1 MNYKILQ
8 GDNIDH
14 LKQLPENSF
23 DACITDPPYGMDME
37 DWDSKVPESDTWQE
51 VLRVL
56 KPGAFCLSF
65 CSTDLYHRMASN
77 MEQGGFRILD
87 MINWIVTTKMSKN
100 NRLKPAHEP
109 IAVAQKPFKGTI
121 KSNFEEWGVGQIN
134 IEKAKVPWDGKP
146 PTGWLKGGSK
156 RRVFGKGKTNKASK
170 EQTGT
175 EDADPTGRY
184 PSNIIGYLDDPEHQ
198 KYFYAPRVTRK
209 EKGEYNDHPTVK
221 PISLMRYLTR
231 VYSPLGGQILDPF
244 NGTGTTGIGSLIEGR
259 SYTGIELSEHYAE
272 ISKRRINDYLKDSD
286 QFSKLFD
293 YE

>member
-1 MNYKILQ
+1 MDHKILQ
-8 GDNIDH
+8 GNNIDH
-14 LKQLPENSF
+14 LRQLPENSF

-37 DWDSKVPESDTWQE
+37 EWDSKVPEADTWQE

-77 MEQGGFRILD
+77 MEQAGFRILD
-87 MINWIVTTKMSKN
+87 MINWIVTTKMAKH

-109 IAVAQKPFKGTI
+109 VAVAQKPFEGTI
-121 KSNFEEWGVGQIN
+121 KSNYETWGVGQIN

-146 PTGWLKGGSK
+146 PTGWVKGGHK
-156 RRVFGKGKTNKASK
+156 RRVFGKGKTEASK
-170 EQTGT
+170 AEDGT
-175 EDADPTGRY
+175 VDADPTGRY

-221 PISLMRYLTR
+221 PISLMRYLVR
-231 VYSPLGGQILDPF
+231 VYSPQGGNVLDPF

-259 SYTGIELSEHYAE
+259 KYTGIELSEHYVE
-272 ISKRRINDYLKDSD
+272 ISEKRIREHFKEEK
-286 QFSKLFD
+286 QFQKLFD

>member
-1 MNYKILQ
+1 MDYKILQ
-8 GDNIDH
+8 GNNIDH
-14 LKQLPENSF
+14 LKQLPENLF

-37 DWDSKVPESDTWQE
+37 EWDSKVPESDTWQE

-77 MEQGGFRILD
+77 MEQAGFKIMD
-87 MINWIVTTKMSKN
+87 MINWIVTTKMAKH

-121 KSNFEEWGVGQIN
+121 KSNFELWGTGQIN

-156 RRVFGKGKTNKASK
+156 RRVFGKSKTKASK
-170 EQTGT
+170 EELGT

-221 PISLMRYLTR
+221 PITLMRYLVR
-231 VYSPLGGQILDPF
+231 VYSPKGGEVLDPF
-244 NGTGTTGIGSLIEGR
+244 NGTGTTGIGSLVEGR
-259 SYTGIELSEHYAE
+259 KYTGIELSNHYSE
-272 ISKRRINDYLKDSD
+272 ITEQRIQDFLKDQD
-286 QFSKLFD
+286 QFQKLFD